1 MVDEWLIVSA
11 GMVANA
17 RRLGINRYQTAGL
30 WTIGLPRRLYN
41 FAEGI
46 GKDIQV
52 AF

>member
-1 MVDEWLIVSA
+1 MDEWLIVSA

-17 RRLGINRYQTAGL
+17 RRLGINRYQSAGL
-30 WTIGLPRRLYN
+30 WSIGLSRRLYD
-41 FAEGI
+41 FAEGM